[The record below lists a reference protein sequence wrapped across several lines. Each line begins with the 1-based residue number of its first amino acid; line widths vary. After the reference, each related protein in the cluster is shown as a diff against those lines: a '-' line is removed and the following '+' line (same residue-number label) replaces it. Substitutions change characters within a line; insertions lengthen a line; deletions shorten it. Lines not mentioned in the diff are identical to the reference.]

1 MVCTNLMAVL
11 RWVAILMLAVAIL
24 LATAA
29 WYGEQRYKDCLY
41 QDIGSVQA
49 DNTGSAAST
58 SFEMVGNYHCSRS
71 PF

>member
-1 MVCTNLMAVL
+1 ML
-11 RWVAILMLAVAIL
+11 RWVAILALAVVEL

-41 QDIGSVQA
+41 AAIGSTQA
-49 DNTGSAAST
+49 DNTGASATTGLEQVSRIK
-58 SFEMVGNYHCSRS
+58 CSRS

>member
-1 MVCTNLMAVL
+1 MLRWFAAVAMAV
-11 RWVAILMLAVAIL
+11 VVL

-41 QDIGSVQA
+41 AAIGSTQA
-49 DNTGSAAST
+49 DNTGASST
-58 SFEMVGNYHCSRS
+58 TTGLEQVGRINCSRS